1 VGKLSVVV
9 DVVVWLGEA
18 GFLIVDG
25 VGIGFPG
32 GDSSVALVLVVVTL
46 GVGVKN
52 NVLTSTPVLPD

>member
-1 VGKLSVVV
+1 
-9 DVVVWLGEA
+9 VVWLGEA